1 MALIKGSKVDQGGS
15 VVVAGDQVIADE
27 GEGRPGRVRRR
38 VDAPESGLR
47 RAERVVPMA
56 ESDLDIVPLQPESPG
71 PEAPARPVD
80 PVASAGAGV
89 AEPAPGGAAAGLD
102 AALEADGD
110 WLAGFEGARQEI
122 LTAAEAAAQAG
133 AEEAANQA
141 PDPEGTFSA
150 LLEAATQRLS
160 EALGADPQQLGSA
173 VDALVPTLEQQ
184 AAAAAE
190 FEAARAASR
199 ARWRELA
206 SAEEQIAALL
216 DGFELKENAG
226 KRLLAERE
234 RLLAEARLEAERIVG
249 EAQIAAAEARA
260 DAQNQIAQAF
270 EDFERSRS
278 ERYEQM
284 VEAARAAGY
293 TEGRAQADEEG
304 AKIIEEAIETL
315 NRARLAYPQAAR
327 ENSRKLIQ
335 LAMSVAE
342 KIVCDEISAKPEI
355 VLSVLD
361 EALTRVT
368 DLERVVVRVNTEDL
382 PQVQAQEDRFRD
394 MLAQVKHLEFQA
406 SNKIQRGGV
415 FIETGSGT
423 VDATIKTQL
432 SVLQEVFQNVQRELS
447 EVDDAE
453 SQAFED
459 LNQ

>member
-27 GEGRPGRVRRR
+27 GEGRLGRLRRR

-47 RAERVVPMA
+47 KAERVVPMA
-56 ESDLDIVPLQPESPG
+56 EPEIDVVPLQPEG
-71 PEAPARPVD
+71 PAPVALAYPVEPAQAASEVAADPEPEISAVIADTSFEAPADVL
-80 PVASAGAGV
+80 
-89 AEPAPGGAAAGLD
+89 GGFD
-102 AALEADGD
+102 
-110 WLAGFEGARQEI
+110 GARQEI
-122 LTAAEAAAQAG
+122 LGAAEAAAETA
-133 AEEAANQA
+133 AEEAASQA
-141 PDPEGTFSA
+141 PDPEGTFSS

-160 EALGADPQQLGSA
+160 EALGTDPQQLGSV
-173 VDALVPTLEQQ
+173 VDSLVPTLEQQ

-190 FEAARAASR
+190 FEAARAAAR

-206 SAEEQIAALL
+206 SAEEQIAALV
-216 DGFELKENAG
+216 DSFEVKENSG
-226 KRLLAERE
+226 KQLLAERE
-234 RLLAEARLEAERIVG
+234 RILAEARLEAERMVG
-249 EAQIAAAEARA
+249 EAQVAAAEARA
-260 DAQNQIAQAF
+260 DAQSQIAQAF
-270 EDFERSRS
+270 EDFERSRT

-304 AKIIEEAIETL
+304 AKILEEAIETL

-327 ENSRKLIQ
+327 ENSRKLIH

-342 KIVCDEISAKPEI
+342 KIVCDEIAAKPEI
-355 VLSVLD
+355 VMSVLD

-368 DLERVVVRVNTEDL
+368 DMESVVVRVNTEDL
-382 PQVQAQEDRFRD
+382 PLVQAQEDRFRD
-394 MLAQVKHLEFQA
+394 MLAQVKHLEFQG

-432 SVLQEVFQNVQRELS
+432 SVLQEVFQNVQRELA
-447 EVDDAE
+447 EVEDAE